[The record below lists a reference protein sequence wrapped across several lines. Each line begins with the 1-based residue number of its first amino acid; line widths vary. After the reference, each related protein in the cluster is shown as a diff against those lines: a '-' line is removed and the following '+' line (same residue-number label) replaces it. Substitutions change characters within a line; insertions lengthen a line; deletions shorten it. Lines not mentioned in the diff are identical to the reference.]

1 MKQDE
6 LRILT
11 QKIKNLPTI
20 PIILDRILKL
30 LRDENVSAVRL
41 EEIISNDQAIASKVL
56 SIANSAYYGLSEKV
70 TSISHAVSLL
80 GFITVKNIAIGTSI
94 FSDFSDKGSGIEM
107 KDLWLHSIGAAMASE
122 KIAKKVSGIEPETAF
137 IGGLLHDIGKL
148 ILIDIFRKQYRDAV
162 ETASDTAC
170 SICFAE
176 DRLFGINHITVGE
189 WLCER
194 WHLPSEVILSVKYHR
209 TPWLSAENKKLPS
222 VVYLGNNITKRER
235 IGFAGDNYIP
245 RIDERV
251 LNILNLK
258 ENDLSAIFSLIQAE
272 KGNIVDIF
280 EKL

>member
-20 PIILDRILKL
+20 PSILDNILTL
-30 LRDENVSAVRL
+30 LEDENVSALKL

-56 SIANSAYYGLSEKV
+56 SIANSAYYSLSQKV

-80 GFITVKNIAIGTSI
+80 GFTTVKNIAIGTSI
-94 FSDFSDKGSGIEM
+94 FSNFSDKGSGIDL
-107 KDLWLHSIGAAMASE
+107 KDLYLHSIGTAMASE
-122 KIAKKVSGIEPETAF
+122 KIARKFSNIQPETAF

-148 ILIDIFRKQYRDAV
+148 ILIDIFQKQYRDAV
-162 ETASDTAC
+162 ETARDTAC

-176 DRLFGINHITVGE
+176 DRVFGTNHITVGE
-189 WLCER
+189 WLCDR
-194 WHLPSEVILSVKYHR
+194 WHLPPEVILSVKYHR
-209 TPWLSAENKKLPS
+209 APWLSGENKELPS
-222 VVYLGNNITKRER
+222 AIYLANNIIKREK
-235 IGFAGDNYIP
+235 IGFSGDNYIP

-258 ENDLSAIFSLIQAE
+258 KNDLSEIFSLIQAE
-272 KGNIVDIF
+272 KGNIVNIF
-280 EKL
+280 